1 MELSLMPLRIV
12 VADDDADYRMI
23 VRFLLASDADGMVLA
38 GEAPDGEN
46 ALGLVLRER
55 PDVLITDLV
64 MPGLNGVELARRV
77 REALPDTKIILMSS
91 YTDDAYRL
99 LASSSGADAFVSKQV
114 INSSLLAAIRDLTG
128 RPLSGGSWP
137 PAAGSAGASSP
148 AAPPN

>member
-1 MELSLMPLRIV
+1 MSLRIV

-23 VRFLLASDADGMVLA
+23 VRYLLASDSGMVLA
-38 GEAPDGEN
+38 GEAPDGEH
-46 ALGLVLRER
+46 ALSLVLRER

-64 MPGLNGVELARRV
+64 MPGLNGVDLTRRV

-91 YTDDAYRL
+91 YPDDAYRL

-128 RPLSGGSWP
+128 RPLSGGSG
-137 PAAGSAGASSP
+137 PALPGSAGASSP